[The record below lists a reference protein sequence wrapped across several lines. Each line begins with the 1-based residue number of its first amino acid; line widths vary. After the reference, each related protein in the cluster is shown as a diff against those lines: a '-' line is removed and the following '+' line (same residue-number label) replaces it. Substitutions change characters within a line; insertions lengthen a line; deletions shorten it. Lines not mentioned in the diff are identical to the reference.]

1 MDEDVRIIYV
11 DLDHTLVRIDL
22 LRERLLIAILRNPS
36 IFLRRSFGSFREDGR
51 GSRSKSPV
59 ASALYLYG

>member
-36 IFLRRSFGSFREDGR
+36 IFLRRSFGSFR
-51 GSRSKSPV
+51 
-59 ASALYLYG
+59 